1 MDIQKNNTKAE
12 IRAWL
17 LQVGRKLAAEKG
29 AAFLTARKLS
39 EASGCSVGTI
49 YNQFGNMDNFVLEQ
63 NVVTLDELGRV
74 LDEVLPGSDFYRRLT
89 RCVDAYMDWIVNHK
103 NLWSLLYDFHLRN
116 DNKNMPR
123 GYKRAYLKI
132 CRSWEDDF
140 DRAFGQLSA
149 KERKVSRDV
158 LLTAVFATSSF
169 LLMQSTGKVSKKNV
183 CRLLLN
189 TYLAGLEVLKRVK

>member
-74 LDEVLPGSDFYRRLT
+74 LDEVLPGSDFYRRLN
-89 RCVDAYMDWIVNHK
+89 RCDDAYMDSIVNHK
-103 NLWSLLYDFHLRN
+103 NLCS
-116 DNKNMPR
+116 
-123 GYKRAYLKI
+123 
-132 CRSWEDDF
+132 
-140 DRAFGQLSA
+140 
-149 KERKVSRDV
+149 
-158 LLTAVFATSSF
+158 
-169 LLMQSTGKVSKKNV
+169 
-183 CRLLLN
+183 
-189 TYLAGLEVLKRVK
+189 

>member
-74 LDEVLPGSDFYRRLT
+74 LDEVLPGSDFYRRLN

-116 DNKNMPR
+116 DNKNL
-123 GYKRAYLKI
+123 RAVISGHILKSAAAGRMTLTG
-132 CRSWEDDF
+132 RSD
-140 DRAFGQLSA
+140 S
-149 KERKVSRDV
+149 
-158 LLTAVFATSSF
+158 
-169 LLMQSTGKVSKKNV
+169 
-183 CRLLLN
+183 
-189 TYLAGLEVLKRVK
+189 